1 MKLITEQVE
10 DVKVIKES
18 KDGKQ
23 SLYIQG
29 RFMVADEVNRN
40 KRLYEMR
47 VLRNAVKSY
56 QENFIEQK
64 RSLGELNHGPT
75 PSLDLSKAS
84 HIITKLWEN
93 GNIFMGKAKIL
104 ESLPMGKIAAAL
116 INEGVK
122 LGVSSRA
129 VGSLIPTNEGYSKVG
144 DDLILSC
151 IDLVS
156 DPSGPNCFVEGLM
169 EGVNWLYDTKKKI
182 WISENIKNKIEDD
195 VISRRLTE
203 ERKLQ
208 HFENYLKL
216 I

>member
-195 VISRRLTE
+195 VIY
-203 ERKLQ
+203 K
-208 HFENYLKL
+208 
-216 I
+216 